1 MKRILEELS
10 IMHIKLDTILDIS
23 DKNTDLD
30 DEIDYLH
37 NSLNWF
43 KTKLSDIE
51 AKNKTSEAN
60 LNIGVVSSFVFVLKA
75 KDREEPLWLYKTY
88 QKAYR
93 EKKKYA
99 KLNWTNTYIEKW
111 KIS

>member
-60 LNIGVVSSFVFVLKA
+60 LNIGVVSNRREQLLSFL
-75 KDREEPLWLYKTY
+75 EW
-88 QKAYR
+88 YR
-93 EKKKYA
+93 NEQPITCNHKFIIDKY
-99 KLNWTNTYIEKW
+99 LNLSNCC
-111 KIS
+111 